1 MMESVLELGERCVNG
16 EGVVLG
22 KEGKGPDTG
31 LAHLFTPGPTTHAFL
46 KLCQKWDTPNL
57 EGPQQLSPPLA
68 RDFFQAYNSQHS
80 RGPGAT
86 LVLTIGFCK

>member
-46 KLCQKWDTPNL
+46 KLCQQWD
-57 EGPQQLSPPLA
+57 SPSLGGDPA
-68 RDFFQAYNSQHS
+68 AEPTSCQ
-80 RGPGAT
+80 
-86 LVLTIGFCK
+86 